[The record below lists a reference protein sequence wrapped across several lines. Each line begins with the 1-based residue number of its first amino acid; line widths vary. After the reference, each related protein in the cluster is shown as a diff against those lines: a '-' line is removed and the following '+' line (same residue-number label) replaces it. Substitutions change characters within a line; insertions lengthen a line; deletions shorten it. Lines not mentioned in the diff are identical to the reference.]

1 MKSEN
6 LDFIEATTK
15 IPKRLEIGGL
25 TYQIIATDRLEL
37 GTGFAGEI
45 DYTNLEIRLKKFNQY
60 KMQQTLVHEMVH
72 AIMASIG
79 EQEHDERFVEGF
91 SQGLYAAI
99 RHNPEV
105 FKSLSGEWD
114 EKHEI

>member
-37 GTGFAGEI
+37 GTGYAGEI
-45 DYTNLEIRLKKFNQY
+45 D
-60 KMQQTLVHEMVH
+60 
-72 AIMASIG
+72 
-79 EQEHDERFVEGF
+79 
-91 SQGLYAAI
+91 
-99 RHNPEV
+99 
-105 FKSLSGEWD
+105 
-114 EKHEI
+114 